1 MALEKVIEN
10 VRTALEKVV
19 LVEDLPVYKAIYD
32 DKLEPQ
38 NINLFDIN
46 EETEMNKIIEQKGN
60 KINLYRLG
68 LKKGTNAI
76 SYTNIIFYD
85 NLNKTL
91 PLGQDL
97 STNILIDTT
106 KLDMKLDK
114 ETEFKMVQFE
124 DKNDDFSKI
133 NIKTVKVHEFK
144 I

>member
-1 MALEKVIEN
+1 M
-10 VRTALEKVV
+10 
-19 LVEDLPVYKAIYD
+19 
-32 DKLEPQ
+32 
-38 NINLFDIN
+38 
-46 EETEMNKIIEQKGN
+46 
-60 KINLYRLG
+60 
-68 LKKGTNAI
+68 KKGTNAI

-97 STNILIDTT
+97 STNILVDTS
-106 KLDMKLDK
+106 KIDMKLDK